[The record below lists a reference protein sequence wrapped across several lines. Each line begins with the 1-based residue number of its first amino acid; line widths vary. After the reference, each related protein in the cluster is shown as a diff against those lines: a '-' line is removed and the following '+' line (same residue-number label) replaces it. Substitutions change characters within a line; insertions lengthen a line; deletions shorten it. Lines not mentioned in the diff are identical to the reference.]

1 MATKKPKADAAAPRG
16 GKAQAQPPDAPERDA
31 PRSTAVRKVAFTMLP
46 VQDVERAR
54 RFYEQT
60 LGLTVGLHGGQNGM
74 WWIEY
79 DLAGGG
85 CIALTNTTG
94 AEPSALAGATLALE
108 VDDLPALIEQ
118 LKDAGVRFRGEVVR
132 GPRCRMVS
140 CLDSEG
146 NALLLHQLDRKQ
158 E

>member
-1 MATKKPKADAAAPRG
+1 MATKKPKADAAVAPRA
-16 GKAQAQPPDAPERDA
+16 GKTPPDAPGG
-31 PRSTAVRKVAFTMLP
+31 AVRKVAFTMLP

-60 LGLTVGLHGGQNGM
+60 LGLKVGLHGGQNGM

-79 DLAGGG
+79 DLPGGG

-94 AEPSALAGATLALE
+94 AEPSAVAGATLALE
-108 VDDLPALIEQ
+108 VDDLPAMIES
-118 LKDAGVRFRGEVVR
+118 LKAAGVRFRGDVVR
-132 GPRCRMVS
+132 GPRCRMIS

-146 NALLLHQLDRKQ
+146 NALLLHQLDHK
-158 E
+158 ET